1 MEERPP
7 DPNDPYRPHDLPPPT
22 APLPPDPPPPA
33 PPPTEWAPSFGGPP
47 PPPPSGLDPIPWEQR
62 GLGFFAGF
70 YETLRLLATS
80 PRKAYER
87 VAVTQAIGR
96 PLGFALLV
104 GWPGIL
110 AATLWDIALQSQL
123 DEWMPWMRTQNIERS
138 PILEII
144 FALAA
149 PLWFPVL
156 LFLVAALQHLF
167 LWMVGGARN
176 GFVQTLR
183 VLCYAQISALA
194 GLVPMCGSL
203 LAAIGHLVL
212 QLIGLSAVHR
222 IGMGRALLALLLP
235 LLLCCGCIA
244 ILFSMFGAAW
254 LASMKG
260 GG

>member
-7 DPNDPYRPHDLPPPT
+7 DPTDPYPPRDFPPP
-22 APLPPDPPPPA
+22 
-33 PPPTEWAPSFGGPP
+33 SPP
-47 PPPPSGLDPIPWEQR
+47 PPPPSTPSWETPYGGSPPPPAGPDPIPWEQP

-70 YETLRLLATS
+70 YETLRLLITA
-80 PRKAYER
+80 PRRAYER
-87 VAVTQAIGR
+87 VAVTRALAR

-110 AATLWDIALQSQL
+110 AATLWDIAFQSQT
-123 DEWMPWMRTQNIERS
+123 EQWMPWMKNQSFDRS
-138 PILEII
+138 PMLEIA

-149 PLWFPVL
+149 PCWFPVF
-156 LFLVAALQHLF
+156 LFIVAALQHLF

-176 GFVQTLR
+176 GFVQTFR
-183 VLCYAQISALA
+183 VLCYAQVTALS
-194 GLVPMCGSL
+194 GLVPLCGSL
-203 LAAIGHLVL
+203 LAAVWHLVL
-212 QLIGLSAVHR
+212 QVIGLSAVHR
-222 IGMGRALLALLLP
+222 IGVGRALLALVLP

-254 LASMKG
+254 LASLKG

>member
-7 DPNDPYRPHDLPPPT
+7 DPNEPYRPYDV
-22 APLPPDPPPPA
+22 PPPA
-33 PPPTEWAPSFGGPP
+33 PPPPTPP
-47 PPPPSGLDPIPWEQR
+47 PPLEWSPADESGAPPPLSSGLEPIPWEQP

-80 PRKAYER
+80 PRRAYER
-87 VAVTQAIGR
+87 VAVTRAVGR

-110 AATLWDIALQSQL
+110 ATTLWDIAFRSQV
-123 DEWMPWMRTQNIERS
+123 DEWMPWMRNQNFDRS
-138 PILEII
+138 PVMEIC
-144 FALAA
+144 FALAT
-149 PLWFPVL
+149 PLWFPVF
-156 LFLVAALQHLF
+156 LFLVAGLQHVF
-167 LWMVGGARN
+167 LWMVGGARS
-176 GFVQTLR
+176 GYVQTFR
-183 VLCYAQISALA
+183 VLCYAQVSALA
-194 GLVPMCGSL
+194 GLIPLCGSL
-203 LAAIGHLVL
+203 LTAIWHLVL

-222 IGMGRALLALLLP
+222 IGVGRALLAMLLP

-254 LASMKG
+254 FAAMKG